1 MKSSFFFDDTKSGPN
16 IKFYREDLSAE
27 IVSLNKKSR
36 RRETV
41 REKWTFFPKFRIG
54 PLGNFFSISRIS
66 QKFSS
71 SKQRARKTLAI
82 N

>member
-41 REKWTFFPKFRIG
+41 REKWTFFR
-54 PLGNFFSISRIS
+54 N
-66 QKFSS
+66 
-71 SKQRARKTLAI
+71 SK
-82 N
+82 